1 MVAAAASAAR
11 AERAVTGLVVDDS
24 TGLPIAGAFVSVG
37 AGEAAS
43 GDDGRFTIAEVP
55 FGRHDV
61 VVIADGYRAYFG
73 SARVGAALTI
83 RLEPETGGGEVI
95 RITGRAPTG
104 RRSTSTRRRSVT
116 CPAPATMHCARCRA
130 SPVAIDGPILSE
142 RLPAFFQLDLRVDH
156 AWRRPWG
163 VLNLY
168 IDVQNVTNRRNAE
181 GVTYNEDYTQRSFT
195 RGLPI
200 FPSIGV
206 EYIPLAAEEERP
218 LDEHGPIERRA
229 ALDHA
234 GRRATHPSA
243 RDHHVFAR
251 RDREPHAELPAVAA
265 REQRVVHLDAEA
277 DVGFALAIGL
287 GRARTRV
294 EVPLAVAH
302 AGADLRVERE
312 RTRAREQRDARA
324 RVVAVEVGAN
334 VDAEPVH
341 AARAGVGLHERQE
354 RVVRFEEHGAEART
368 DADERTKLVLPGR
381 ALIGERERKAEPYGG
396 SRRRGRRGE
405 GKDAGDSE
413 GVTHRGPHS

>member
-1 MVAAAASAAR
+1 MRSLAFAIVVVAAAASAAR

-43 GDDGRFTIAEVP
+43 GDDGRFTIADVP

-104 RRSTSTRRRSVT
+104 PPLHLDTTQIRNL
-116 CPAPATMHCARCRA
+116 PGAGNDALRA
-130 SPVAIDGPILSE
+130 LQSLPVAIDGPILSE

-181 GVTYNEDYTQRSFT
+181 GVTYNEDYTHRSFT

-206 EYIPLAAEEERP
+206 EYIP
-218 LDEHGPIERRA
+218 
-229 ALDHA
+229 
-234 GRRATHPSA
+234 
-243 RDHHVFAR
+243 
-251 RDREPHAELPAVAA
+251 
-265 REQRVVHLDAEA
+265 
-277 DVGFALAIGL
+277 
-287 GRARTRV
+287 
-294 EVPLAVAH
+294 
-302 AGADLRVERE
+302 
-312 RTRAREQRDARA
+312 
-324 RVVAVEVGAN
+324 
-334 VDAEPVH
+334 
-341 AARAGVGLHERQE
+341 
-354 RVVRFEEHGAEART
+354 
-368 DADERTKLVLPGR
+368 
-381 ALIGERERKAEPYGG
+381 
-396 SRRRGRRGE
+396 
-405 GKDAGDSE
+405 
-413 GVTHRGPHS
+413 